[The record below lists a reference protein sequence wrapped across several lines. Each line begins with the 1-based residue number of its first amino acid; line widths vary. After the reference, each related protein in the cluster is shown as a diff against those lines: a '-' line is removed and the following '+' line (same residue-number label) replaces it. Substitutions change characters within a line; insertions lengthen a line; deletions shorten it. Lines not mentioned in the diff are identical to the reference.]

1 MRRNWSYSMNSAPR
15 RAGRVVEL
23 AHGACALSS
32 GVLWLHASR
41 TLVAADV
48 HFGYEDAIGAA
59 LPMWST
65 GEIVALLLHEIR
77 TMGAREVLL
86 LGDVIHSS
94 RLTEG
99 AAQGVRDALDAL
111 RAEAVLT
118 IVAGNHEGRTR
129 GAAILGETVESA
141 RRDGWLLLHGDK
153 PGHAAELSAAHGI
166 VIGHLHPSLALGGG
180 KTAPAFLAN
189 DRLIVV
195 PAMTPYSNGLDICS
209 EACAQALRPFNIGVQ
224 RELQVVAATGESCY
238 PFGALSV
245 LRRLL
250 SSRK

>member
-1 MRRNWSYSMNSAPR
+1 M
-15 RAGRVVEL
+15 
-23 AHGACALSS
+23 
-32 GVLWLHASR
+32 LWLHASQ

-65 GEIVALLLHEIR
+65 REILNALLGEIRA
-77 TMGAREVLL
+77 MQAREVIL

-94 RLTEG
+94 NLSEG
-99 AAQGVRDALDAL
+99 AVRGVRAALDAV
-111 RAEAVLT
+111 RKQAEVT

-153 PGHAAELSAAHGI
+153 PPRASELSAGCGI
-166 VIGHLHPSLALGGG
+166 VIGHLHPSLALDGG

-195 PAMTPYSNGLDICS
+195 PALTPYSSGLDICS
-209 EACAQALRPFNIGVQ
+209 DACARALRAFAFGGRRDV
-224 RELQVVAATGESCY
+224 QVVVATGELCY
-238 PFGALSV
+238 PFGALSP

-250 SSRK
+250 SSR